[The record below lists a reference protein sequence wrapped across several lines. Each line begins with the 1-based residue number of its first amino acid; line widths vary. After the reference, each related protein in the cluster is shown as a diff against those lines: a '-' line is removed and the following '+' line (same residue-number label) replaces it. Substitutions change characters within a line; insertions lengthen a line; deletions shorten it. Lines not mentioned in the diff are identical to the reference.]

1 MSQKNYKS
9 ATHKDFF
16 ISFLLTTS
24 LIVILLLSFLPASSS
39 AAEESD
45 PQCHGSWNG
54 LKWKDFPGSGAQN
67 GVYSEKGRYADIEF
81 EWKFN
86 DPVKEGDA
94 LHTDLPA
101 ELQAATTNTVILRD
115 SQGNHVATGTWSG
128 NKFLIT
134 ATDYATN
141 HSNIAGTARLSITWN
156 RNDDRVKT
164 GGEFNLEFSGCG
176 KEELKGNIA
185 PDGPPGFHHDNG
197 KQGEYRPQDSSI
209 IWSIGVNGT
218 GQQEKP
224 FTVTDTAPAGW
235 KFMCEPIPQN
245 NTLPTYVKTLVNL
258 PDNHPTHARQ
268 AIWMDHVVFLPS
280 NTHFHNPYNAYQVW
294 GEAGVISLPA
304 AQTAMKNALLSKP
317 VNTTSHYFADF
328 NFHAY
333 YREASFND
341 QNPAYTLSCEDNKIT
356 ATFPYGIS
364 AKYDIIVQAK
374 TVLKEVSKTPEPNSI
389 VTNRVHINGKLYEGD
404 VFIPGASG
412 EGSGLLGGFT
422 IGKRVTGIDSAKLAD
437 KEFEFTYQCTTSS
450 TTNSGTVKVKA
461 NQYKHIKDVSKNS
474 MCTVNENLDSA
485 ILNNSQ
491 PTVRWRIGRE
501 DVAAPQFTIPDSHN
515 GQDYPAV
522 QVTAINSYD
531 NPPKPAP
538 AKVEIRK
545 EVIAPDSSAV
555 SKADADGWTFTL
567 TDGSYTKPI
576 TTKNSDIKNN
586 KSVSASE
593 TVMFDVPISAPAS
606 VTITED
612 TAQKPDYSLKDI
624 SCSVTPKADPE
635 TITVTRLTD
644 TSVSVAGIRAG
655 DTVDCVATNEKKKP
669 EPSTGSVS
677 WSKVDDEDRTITLS
691 NSEWMLNHIANGRTT
706 KIALVSDCMEAPCL
720 AGATDSSFVDTDPEP
735 GKFRVS
741 ELPLGEYTL
750 VEKTAPAGYY
760 LSDKT
765 YPFTIGEAPEQLNIA
780 LDPIPNTK
788 ITPPQLP
795 LTGGTGTLPF
805 VIGGLALIG
814 FAGAIML
821 RQRLT
826 IK

>member
-1 MSQKNYKS
+1 MVF
-9 ATHKDFF
+9 TLF
-16 ISFLLTTS
+16 
-24 LIVILLLSFLPASSS
+24 LSFLPASSS
-39 AAEESD
+39 AAEEND
-45 PQCHGSWNG
+45 PQCHGSWNS

-67 GVYSEKGRYADIEF
+67 GVYSEKNRYADIEF
-81 EWKFN
+81 EWKFR
-86 DPVKEGDA
+86 DPVTAGNQ
-94 LHTDLPA
+94 LHIGLPA
-101 ELQAATTNTVILRD
+101 ELKAATTSTIQLRD
-115 SQGNHVATGTWSG
+115 PHGEHVADGTWSG

-134 ATDYATN
+134 ATEYATS
-141 HSNIAGTARLSITWN
+141 HSNITGTARLSVAWN
-156 RNDDRVKT
+156 RSNDHVKT
-164 GGEFNLEFSGCG
+164 GGEINLEFSGCG
-176 KEELKGNIA
+176 KEVLKGNIG

-197 KQGEYRPQDSSI
+197 KQGEYRAEDSSI
-209 IWSIGVNGT
+209 IWSIGVNGND
-218 GQQEKP
+218 QQERP

-235 KFMCEPIPQN
+235 KFVCEPPN
-245 NTLPTYVKTLVNL
+245 SSDFPTYLKTLVNL
-258 PDNHPTHARQ
+258 PNTHPTKPNLP
-268 AIWMDHVVFLPS
+268 IWMDHVVFLPKNS
-280 NTHFHNPYNAYQVW
+280 QYANPYNARHIW
-294 GEAGVISLPA
+294 GETGKIFPETVNKK
-304 AQTAMKNALLSKP
+304 MKDALLKKEK
-317 VNTTSHYFADF
+317 NTSSYWHADF
-328 NFHAY
+328 NSQAY
-333 YREASFND
+333 HGAGAFND
-341 QNPAYTLSCEDNKIT
+341 QYPAYTLSCSPDKIT
-356 ATFPYGIS
+356 ANFPYGIS
-364 AKYDIIVQAK
+364 AEYDIIIQAK
-374 TVLKEVSKTPEPNSI
+374 TVLSSLSDKPEPGSI
-389 VTNRVHINGKLYEGD
+389 VTNQVHIGDKIYEGD

-412 EGSGLLGGFT
+412 NGQGLLGGFVL
-422 IGKRVTGIDSAKLAD
+422 GKRVEGINSNELNN
-437 KEFEFTYQCTTSS
+437 KEFEFSYTCSHSSS
-450 TTNSGTVKVKA
+450 TSQTGTVKVKA
-461 NQYKHIKDVSKNS
+461 NSYYHVKNVAKNS
-474 MCTVNENLDSA
+474 TCTITENLGPA
-485 ILNNSQ
+485 TLNNSQ

-531 NPPKPAP
+531 NPPKPVP

-612 TAQKPDYSLKDI
+612 TAQKPNYSLKDI

-677 WSKVDDEDRTITLS
+677 WSKVDDEDRTIALS
-691 NSEWMLNHIANGRTT
+691 NSEWMLNHIANGRTI
-706 KIALVSDCMEAPCL
+706 KVALVSDCMEAPCL

>member
-9 ATHKDFF
+9 ATHIDFF
-16 ISFLLTTS
+16 ISLLLTTS
-24 LIVILLLSFLPASSS
+24 LVFTLFLSFLPASSS

-81 EWKFN
+81 GWKFN

-94 LHTDLPA
+94 LHIDLPA
-101 ELQAATTNTVILRD
+101 ELKAATTNTVDLRD
-115 SQGNHVATGTWSG
+115 SHGEHVANGRWKD
-128 NKFLIT
+128 NQFVIT
-134 ATDYATN
+134 ATDYAKT
-141 HSNIAGTARLSITWN
+141 HLNITGTARLSVTWN
-156 RNDDRVKT
+156 RSNDHVKT
-164 GGEFNLEFSGCG
+164 GGEINLEFSGCG
-176 KEELKGNIA
+176 KEALKGNIG

-197 KQGEYRPQDSSI
+197 KQGEYRAEDSSI

-218 GQQEKP
+218 DQQEKP

-235 KFMCEPIPQN
+235 KFVCEPTN
-245 NTLPTYVKTLVNL
+245 SSDFPTYVKTLVNL
-258 PDNHPTHARQ
+258 PNTHPTKPNLP
-268 AIWMDHVVFLPS
+268 IWMDHVVFLPKNTTHHS
-280 NTHFHNPYNAYQVW
+280 NFNPEKRWGHAGKIFPETVYEQMKKNLLGKPKNPESYWQPDFNAYSYF
-294 GEAGVISLPA
+294 G
-304 AQTAMKNALLSKP
+304 K
-317 VNTTSHYFADF
+317 TTFSDT
-328 NFHAY
+328 
-333 YREASFND
+333 
-341 QNPAYTLSCEDNKIT
+341 PAYTLSCSPDKIT
-356 ATFPYGIS
+356 ANFPYGIS
-364 AKYDIIVQAK
+364 AEYDIIIQAK
-374 TVLKEVSKTPEPNSI
+374 TVLSNLSNKPEPGSI
-389 VTNRVHINGKLYEGD
+389 VTNQVHIGDKIYEGD

-412 EGSGLLGGFT
+412 NGQGLLGGFVL
-422 IGKRVTGIDSAKLAD
+422 GKRVEGINSNELNN
-437 KEFEFTYQCTTSS
+437 KEFEFSYTCSHSSS
-450 TTNSGTVKVKA
+450 TSQTGTVKVKA
-461 NQYKHIKDVSKNS
+461 NSYYHVKNVAKNS
-474 MCTVNENLDSA
+474 TCTITENLGPA
-485 ILNNSQ
+485 TLNNSL

-545 EVIAPDSSAV
+545 EVIASDSSAV
-555 SKADADGWTFTL
+555 SKADANDWTFTL
-567 TDGSYTKPI
+567 TDGSYTKSI

-593 TVMFDVPISAPAS
+593 TVMFDVPVNTTAS

-612 TAQKPDYSLKDI
+612 IAQKSDYLLKNI
-624 SCSVTPKADPE
+624 VCSAMPKTDPE

-655 DTVDCVATNEKKKP
+655 DTVSCVATNEKHEPQKP
-669 EPSTGSVS
+669 TGSVT
-677 WSKVDDEDRTITLS
+677 WSKVDSENQAHFLS
-691 NSEWMLNHIANGRTT
+691 NSEWLLNHITNGKATDITLITDCTT
-706 KIALVSDCMEAPCL
+706 APCP
-720 AGATDSSFVDTDPEP
+720 ASSSSDPVDMNPEP
-735 GKFRVS
+735 GKFTITG
-741 ELPLGEYTL
+741 LPQGKYTL
-750 VEKTAPAGYY
+750 VEKTAPAGYF

-765 YPFTIGEAPEQLNIA
+765 YPFTLGEVPEQLNIA

>member
-1 MSQKNYKS
+1 MVF
-9 ATHKDFF
+9 TLF
-16 ISFLLTTS
+16 
-24 LIVILLLSFLPASSS
+24 LSFLPASSS

-81 EWKFN
+81 EWKFD

-94 LHTDLPA
+94 LHMDLPA
-101 ELQAATTNTVILRD
+101 ELQAAATNTVTLRD

-128 NKFLIT
+128 NKFLII
-134 ATDYATN
+134 ATDYATS
-141 HSNIAGTARLSITWN
+141 HSNITGTARLSIKWN
-156 RNDDRVKT
+156 RNDARVKT
-164 GGEFNLEFSGCG
+164 GGEINLDFKGCG
-176 KEELKGNIA
+176 KGALKGNIG

-218 GQQEKP
+218 DQQEKP

-235 KFMCEPIPQN
+235 KFVCEPIPQS

-374 TVLKEVSKTPEPNSI
+374 TVLIDNSKLPEPGSI
-389 VTNRVHINGKLYEGD
+389 VTNRVHIDGKLYESD

-422 IGKRVTGIDSAKLAD
+422 IGKRVTGIDPAKLTD

-474 MCTVNENLDSA
+474 TCTVTENLDSA
-485 ILNNSQ
+485 ILDNSQ

-501 DVAAPQFTIPDSHN
+501 DVVAPQFTIPDSHN

-531 NPPKPAP
+531 PPTTAHIQ
-538 AKVEIRK
+538 IRK
-545 EVIAPDSSAV
+545 EVES
-555 SKADADGWTFTL
+555 ADGAMVQNTDANDWTFTL
-567 TDGSYTKPI
+567 TDGRSAQIVKTKD
-576 TTKNSDIKNN
+576 SQLNN
-586 KSVSASE
+586 GKSVSVHETATFEVPVGTKAS
-593 TVMFDVPISAPAS
+593 I
-606 VTITED
+606 TITEKQRND
-612 TAQKPDYSLKDI
+612 SQYSFKNIRCI
-624 SCSVTPKADPE
+624 STSDSSSHQ
-635 TITVTRLTD
+635 VTRSAESPG
-644 TSVSVAGIRAG
+644 SVVVSGIRAG
-655 DTVDCVATNEKKKP
+655 DTVSCVATNEKHEPQKP
-669 EPSTGSVS
+669 TGSVT
-677 WSKVDDEDRTITLS
+677 WSKVDSENQAHFLS
-691 NSEWMLNHIANGRTT
+691 NSEWLLNHITNGKATDITLITDCTT
-706 KIALVSDCMEAPCL
+706 APCP
-720 AGATDSSFVDTDPEP
+720 ASSSSDPVDTNPEP
-735 GKFRVS
+735 GKFTITGLS
-741 ELPLGEYTL
+741 QGKYTL
-750 VEKTAPAGYY
+750 VEKTAPAGYF

-765 YPFTIGEAPEQLNIA
+765 YPFTLGEAPEQLNIA